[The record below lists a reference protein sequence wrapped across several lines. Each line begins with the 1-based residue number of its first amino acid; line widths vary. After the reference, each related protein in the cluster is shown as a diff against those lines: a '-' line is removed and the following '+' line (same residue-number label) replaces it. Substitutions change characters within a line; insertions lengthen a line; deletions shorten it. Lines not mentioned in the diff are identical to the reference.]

1 MVILVIGDGQMKKNE
16 ANNEAKKI
24 FEEWKKNRDEIEEE
38 AKNRGIWQNVGLDSN
53 NHLFKEL
60 NRITKGKLEKLKSM
74 IDEE

>member
-1 MVILVIGDGQMKKNE
+1 MNKNE

-24 FEEWKKNRDEIEEE
+24 FEEWKKKRDEIEEE
-38 AKNRGIWQNVGLDSN
+38 AKNRRIWQNVGLDSN

>member
-1 MVILVIGDGQMKKNE
+1 MNKNE